1 MLGVRTIIVEPGA
14 FRTDFLGSNF
24 TAHQTQL
31 DDYRDSVGEVLDYFA
46 QLQADGDPLKA
57 AKAMV
62 DVAEQDDPPMRLL
75 LGDDAWHFAM
85 EKMESLRT
93 DFERNK
99 EVTLSMKFD

>member
-1 MLGVRTIIVEPGA
+1 
-14 FRTDFLGSNF
+14 
-24 TAHQTQL
+24 
-31 DDYRDSVGEVLDYFA
+31 
-46 QLQADGDPLKA
+46 LKA

-99 EVTLSMKFD
+99 DVTLSMKFD